1 MLLFHRET
9 FSHDK
14 LIDQNFELEKA
25 KQVFDDSEVPKVL
38 TEWYDEFSIPLIWN
52 YGKGVEYENVK
63 DFNCN
68 NNYNLFADR
77 ELVCVGPMENP
88 VSTKRN
94 LLSLAMTHSVTYL
107 FRNRVWLPQH
117 L

>member
-1 MLLFHRET
+1 MVLLLQET
-9 FSHDK
+9 FSQDK

-25 KQVFDDSEVPKVL
+25 KQVLDDSEVPKVL

-63 DFNCN
+63 DFKCN

-77 ELVCVGPMENP
+77 ELVCVGPMKNP

-94 LLSLAMTHSVTYL
+94 LLFNVSTYCT
-107 FRNRVWLPQH
+107 VIV
-117 L
+117 

>member
-1 MLLFHRET
+1 MVLLFRET
-9 FSHDK
+9 FSQDK
-14 LIDQNFELEKA
+14 LVNQNFQLEKA

-38 TEWYDEFSIPLIWN
+38 TEWYDEFSIPLIWS

-63 DFNCN
+63 DFKCN

-77 ELVCVGPMENP
+77 ELVCVGPMKNP

-94 LLSLAMTHSVTYL
+94 LLFNVSTYCT
-107 FRNRVWLPQH
+107 VIV
-117 L
+117 